1 MEHLSTIVLMGLK
14 GDKKSPL
21 KTRSVKGISF
31 LLIERKNYQNTLIL
45 KEFMT
50 VQISAKAPVRYLSS
64 AINLLC

>member
-1 MEHLSTIVLMGLK
+1 MWHISGKICIK

-31 LLIERKNYQNTLIL
+31 LLTERKNYQNTLIL

-50 VQISAKAPVRYLSS
+50 V
-64 AINLLC
+64 